1 MKPYY
6 QDEWVTIY
14 HGDCR
19 EILPQLPKVDLVLTD
34 PPYGKQWARGI
45 NAFGDNP
52 SLSEDYSSLLWD
64 RTRPPKEC
72 FDLIREQSSNQII
85 FGGNYFT
92 DYLPPSNCWLVWDK
106 KGSIG
111 FQNPMSDCEL
121 IWTSFNTVV
130 KKYTFIQQGF
140 VSDTKDKRLHPTQKP
155 SELVY
160 RILEDYSGPSDTIL
174 DPFLGSG
181 TTAYCA
187 KKLNRK
193 CIGIEIEEKYCEMAA
208 NRCRQMVMDLSKYS
222 TRNSGR

>member
-1 MKPYY
+1 MNKPYY
-6 QDEWVTIY
+6 QDNYVTIY

-19 EILPQLPKVDLVLTD
+19 EILPELPKVDLVLTD
-34 PPYGKQWARGI
+34 PPYGKRWARGV
-45 NAFGDNP
+45 NGFGDN
-52 SLSEDYSSLLWD
+52 SNLGEKIENLEWD
-64 RTRPPKEC
+64 RYAPSKET
-72 FDLIREQSSNQII
+72 FTILLEKSKNQIV

-106 KGSIG
+106 KGSIT

-140 VSDTKDKRLHPTQKP
+140 VKDTKDKRLHPTQKP
-155 SELVY
+155 SELITW
-160 RILEDYSGPSDTIL
+160 ILDDYSQNNDIIL

-187 KKLNRK
+187 KKLNRH
-193 CIGIEIEEKYCEMAA
+193 CIGIEIEEKYCEIAA
-208 NRCRQMVMDLSKYS
+208 KRCSQSVMELQC
-222 TRNSGR
+222 